1 MINSVLISSLLLKH
15 VVFGRPRIT
24 GETSMEYI
32 EADSALMC
40 ACFLCLPVEVEAEAR
55 SRLLVP
61 DIDKDLYT
69 NWAPLG
75 QKK

>member
-1 MINSVLISSLLLKH
+1 M
-15 VVFGRPRIT
+15 G
-24 GETSMEYI
+24 YI
-32 EADSALMC
+32 EADSALIC

-55 SRLLVP
+55 SRLLAP